1 MERYTVK
8 WSKEMPCVLVRVM
21 LCTVSYFKYDVV
33 QSSGAQIKQTNDNK
47 REQQIVYS
55 EI

>member
-1 MERYTVK
+1 
-8 WSKEMPCVLVRVM
+8 MPCVLVRVM